1 MYYSASFHSQV
12 KGGGVFGVIVY
23 NSVINGGH
31 VLKNIRDPFSGLS
44 HLISAVFAFLGAIA
58 LLIWGW
64 GDIGKQAA
72 LLIYGISLVLMFGS
86 SAAYHMASASPR
98 VIQRLRK
105 LDHLAIYLLIAGTY
119 TPICV
124 QFLEG
129 TWRWAI
135 LGAVWGMA
143 LVGVIVKLFVI
154 NAPRWLTA
162 GVYLVMGWMAILAGR
177 EMLVSVPAP
186 ALAWIFAGG
195 LLFTVGAV
203 IYITKKPD
211 PLPGVFG
218 FHEIWHIFVT
228 LGCLSFFIAI
238 AVYVAIPKLI

>member
-1 MYYSASFHSQV
+1 MQLFNRLPGFIRTPPGRERDILRLLPGLLLLGTLVLALPSLAARIFIVAGNESEIATQV
-12 KGGGVFGVIVY
+12 MTV
-23 NSVINGGH
+23 
-31 VLKNIRDPFSGLS
+31 D
-44 HLISAVFAFLGAIA
+44 
-58 LLIWGW
+58 
-64 GDIGKQAA
+64 
-72 LLIYGISLVLMFGS
+72 IYGISLVLMFGS
-86 SAAYHMASASPR
+86 SAAYHMAGASPR

>member
-1 MYYSASFHSQV
+1 M
-12 KGGGVFGVIVY
+12 
-23 NSVINGGH
+23 
-31 VLKNIRDPFSGLS
+31 LKNLRDPFSGLS
-44 HLISAVFAFLGAIA
+44 HLVSAVFAFFGAIA
-58 LLIWGW
+58 LLVWGQ
-64 GDIGKQAA
+64 GDIVKQAA

-86 SAAYHMASASPR
+86 SAAYHMANTNPQ
-98 VIQRLRK
+98 VVQRLRK

-129 TWRWAI
+129 RWRWGI

-143 LVGVIVKLFVI
+143 VAGVIVKLFVI

-162 GVYLVMGWMAILAGR
+162 GVYLVMGWMALLAGR
-177 EMLVSVPAP
+177 EMLFSVPSP

-195 LLFTVGAV
+195 LLFTIGAV
-203 IYITKKPD
+203 IYITKRPD

-228 LGCLSFFIAI
+228 LGCLSFFVVIA
-238 AVYVAIPKLI
+238 AYVAIPNSI